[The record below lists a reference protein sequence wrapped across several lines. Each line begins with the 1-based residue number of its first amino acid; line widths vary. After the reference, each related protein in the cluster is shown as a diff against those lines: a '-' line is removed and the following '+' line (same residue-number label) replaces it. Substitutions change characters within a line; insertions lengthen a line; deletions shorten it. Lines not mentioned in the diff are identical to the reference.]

1 MTEQSCSIGGYT
13 AAAATKNGRYLLVTP
28 KNLNLNF
35 PLGIGVLHLKDE
47 SKKCNLAWIFF
58 GSQSVVLSLG
68 TNKKIIAWAPLLI
81 ILVAT
86 AYPTSEKFSQI
97 FQSFEPYFHDFCSI
111 FVTLLSPIVP

>member
-1 MTEQSCSIGGYT
+1 MTKQSCSIGGYT
-13 AAAATKNGRYLLVTP
+13 AAVAIKNGRYLLVTP

-47 SKKCNLAWIFF
+47 SKSCNFAWIFF

-86 AYPTSEKFSQI
+86 AYPSLRKILSNFS
-97 FQSFEPYFHDFCSI
+97 
-111 FVTLLSPIVP
+111 IV